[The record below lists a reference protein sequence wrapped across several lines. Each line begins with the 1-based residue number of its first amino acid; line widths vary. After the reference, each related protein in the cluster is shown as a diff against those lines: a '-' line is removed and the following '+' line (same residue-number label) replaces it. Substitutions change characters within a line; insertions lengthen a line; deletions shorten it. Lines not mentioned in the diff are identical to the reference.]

1 MDVKRDEP
9 QIFAAGASLRIY
21 GAGLD
26 IDDLTREFGY
36 IPNHQHKAGAPNS
49 LKEPYTLDMWSLA
62 SPLGKDRDLETH
74 LNWLAEKFSR
84 HSQYI
89 HSLRQKFQVDIYC
102 WKNCFTE
109 QASLTLSPQALRI
122 FTELS
127 TPFCVSLIFLPD
139 EHDDVLTP

>member
-1 MDVKRDEP
+1 MDIKRDEP
-9 QIFAAGASLRIY
+9 QTFTAGASLRIF

-26 IDDLTREFGY
+26 IDDITREFGY
-36 IPNHQHKAGAPNS
+36 IPDVKHKAGDPDPG
-49 LKEPYTLDMWSLA
+49 KRPYPHDMWSLA

-74 LNWLAEKFSR
+74 LNWLAEKFLR
-84 HSQYI
+84 HGQYI
-89 HSLRQKFQVDIYC
+89 RSLRKRFQVDIYC

-127 TPFCVSLIFLPD
+127 TPRDVSLIFLPNEED
-139 EHDDVLTP
+139 KV

>member
-1 MDVKRDEP
+1 MDVRRYEP

-21 GAGLD
+21 GAGID

-36 IPNHQHKAGAPNS
+36 IPDHQRKAGDPDPG
-49 LKEPYTLDMWSLA
+49 KRPYPHDMWSLA
-62 SPLGKDRDLETH
+62 SPLGKDQDLEVH
-74 LNWLAEKFSR
+74 LNWLAEKFLR

-109 QASLTLSPQALRI
+109 QASLTLSPQALRV

-139 EHDDVLTP
+139 EHDNVLTP